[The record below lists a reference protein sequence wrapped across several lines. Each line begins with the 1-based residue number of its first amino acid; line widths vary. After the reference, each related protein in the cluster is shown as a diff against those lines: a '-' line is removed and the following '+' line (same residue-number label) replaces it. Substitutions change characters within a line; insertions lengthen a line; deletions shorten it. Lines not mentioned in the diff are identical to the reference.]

1 VSPELERLI
10 GRAVVDKEF
19 RTKLF
24 DDPDGTVQAEG
35 FKLDPGEMDQVREAI
50 RQRKQQG
57 LALDDKIA
65 DATAGATWA

>member
-1 VSPELERLI
+1 MSPELERLI
-10 GRAVVDKEF
+10 GRAVVNKEF

-35 FKLDPGEMDQVREAI
+35 FKLDPGEMDQVREAV

-57 LALDDKIA
+57 IALDDTLA
-65 DATAGATWA
+65 DATAGGIWS

>member
-10 GRAVVDKEF
+10 GRAVIDKEF

-24 DDPDGTVQAEG
+24 DDPDRTVQAEG

-57 LALDDKIA
+57 FALDDKIA
-65 DATAGATWA
+65 DAAAGGIWA

>member
-10 GRAVVDKEF
+10 GRAVIDKAF

-35 FKLDPGEMDQVREAI
+35 FKLDPGEMDQVREAV

-65 DATAGATWA
+65 DAAAGGIWA